1 LIRQQLGTTEEISI
15 SILFCVAV
23 LVSYRIWIF
32 AVFSFTTYS
41 IKKMF
46 FRSLRGVVNNQ
57 RAALVATVGSTAT
70 AWSWSTQQQEQQQ
83 QQISSTSRTR
93 SFCERAAP
101 SATATATAT
110 ATVPPPAR
118 GNAHGATNEPS
129 KSQSQYY
136 YTPDQVAERN
146 GAGDQKEIWVSFQ
159 GKVYDI
165 TDFVAEHPG
174 GSIIRNAAGGPLEN
188 YWAYWAYHSLLDRPM
203 NSLKNYEI
211 GVLLVPPGDDEDD
224 DEVVQSLKDIRQ
236 EMYAGDPNRQESIQH
251 GQIALCYQPW
261 CSETAPR
268 KQETLYTRN
277 QAFYVRN
284 HAPVPDLEKED
295 YSITISSQ
303 LPNYSQKTI
312 FLENLSSRYP
322 VVTVPSILQCAGN
335 RSADLMAVAP
345 TAFAGTPFSTI
356 QTGLMG
362 NAEWKGVKL
371 ADVLLELFPFLRN
384 LSAQELDQYHVE
396 FEGADQYRTSTSIG
410 RILDSENDVILCT
423 EMNGQPLPRDHGYP
437 VRVLLPG
444 IAGCRSVK
452 WLHAIRLLPAESD
465 SCFQKT
471 YYLDPN
477 GRAIQEMPMQAFV
490 TSKEKKTN
498 VATTRTP
505 NEIKQREEEQWT
517 VRGIAWGGGSGVGI
531 SAVQVSTN
539 GGETWQ
545 TVDKEGMHT
554 CLGQDASKQWSW
566 VQWETVVQVPA
577 AANAA
582 TAGTQGQ
589 VKFTCRAFDGK
600 GLQQPQRLWYP
611 KGYLSN
617 GWHTL

>member
-1 LIRQQLGTTEEISI
+1 
-15 SILFCVAV
+15 
-23 LVSYRIWIF
+23 
-32 AVFSFTTYS
+32 
-41 IKKMF
+41 MF
-46 FRSLRGVVNNQ
+46 FRSLQSVVYHQ
-57 RAALVATVGSTAT
+57 RAALVATVGTTVT
-70 AWSWSTQQQEQQQ
+70 AWSWSSQQQTRT
-83 QQISSTSRTR
+83 SSTRTR
-93 SFCERAAP
+93 SFCEHAAP
-101 SATATATAT
+101 SSTAAVAAVAAT
-110 ATVPPPAR
+110 ATVR
-118 GNAHGATNEPS
+118 GNVHVATNEPS
-129 KSQSQYY
+129 QSQSKLQDY

-146 GAGDQKEIWVSFQ
+146 GVGDQKEIWVSFQ

-165 TDFVAEHPG
+165 TDFVAQHPG
-174 GSIIRNAAGGPLEN
+174 GSMIRDAAGGPLEN

-203 NSLKNYEI
+203 NFLKNYEI
-211 GVLLVPPGDDEDD
+211 GLLQVPSEDDGGENDDDDDD

-236 EMYAGDPNRQESIQH
+236 EMYAGDPNRQESIQD

-261 CSETAPR
+261 CSETAPK
-268 KQETLYTRN
+268 KQEALYTRN
-277 QAFYVRN
+277 EAFYVRN
-284 HAPVPDLEKED
+284 HAPVPELEKKD

-303 LPNYSQKTI
+303 LPNYSQVEKTI
-312 FLENLSSRYP
+312 CIENLSSRYP

-345 TAFAGTPFSTI
+345 TAFVGTPFATI
-356 QTGLMG
+356 KAGLMG

-384 LSAQELDQYHVE
+384 LSAKELDQYHVE
-396 FEGADQYRTSTSIG
+396 FEGADQYRTSTSLG
-410 RILDSENDVILCT
+410 RILDSESDVIMCT

-444 IAGCRSVK
+444 IAGCRNVK

-471 YYLDPN
+471 YYLDPH
-477 GRAIQEMPMQAFV
+477 GQAIQEMPMQAFV
-490 TSKEKKTN
+490 TSKEKKTR
-498 VATTRTP
+498 VTATSTP
-505 NEIKQREEEQWT
+505 NENKQEEVEEWT

-539 GGETWQ
+539 GGATWQ

-554 CLGQDASKQWSW
+554 CLSQDASKQWSW

-577 AANAA
+577 TSAA
-582 TAGTQGQ
+582 TAGTQQQEQ
-589 VKFTCRAFDGK
+589 VKFTCRAFDGQ
-600 GLQQPQRLWYP
+600 GLQQPQQLWYP

>member
-1 LIRQQLGTTEEISI
+1 
-15 SILFCVAV
+15 
-23 LVSYRIWIF
+23 
-32 AVFSFTTYS
+32 
-41 IKKMF
+41 MF
-46 FRSLRGVVNNQ
+46 FRRLRGVVYNQ

-70 AWSWSTQQQEQQQ
+70 AWSWSTQQQEETCT
-83 QQISSTSRTR
+83 STSR
-93 SFCERAAP
+93 SFCEHAAP
-101 SATATATAT
+101 SATATATPAT
-110 ATVPPPAR
+110 ATAR
-118 GNAHGATNEPS
+118 GNEHVKTSEPS
-129 KSQSQYY
+129 QSRLESKSNSQDYY
-136 YTPDQVAERN
+136 SPDQVAERS
-146 GAGDQKEIWVSFQ
+146 GVGDQKEIWVSFQ

-165 TDFVAEHPG
+165 TDFVAQHPG
-174 GSIIRNAAGGPLEN
+174 GSMIRDAAGGPLEN

-203 NSLKNYEI
+203 NFLKNYEI
-211 GVLLVPPGDDEDD
+211 GLLQMPPDEYGDGDDD

-236 EMYAGDPNRQESIQH
+236 EMYAGDPNRQESRQH

-277 QAFYVRN
+277 EAFYVRN
-284 HAPVPDLEKED
+284 HAPVPDLAKED
-295 YSITISSQ
+295 YTITISSQ
-303 LPNYSQKTI
+303 LPNYYQLKKTI
-312 FLENLSSRYP
+312 YLENLSSRYP

-345 TAFAGTPFSTI
+345 TAFIGTPFAAI
-356 QTGLMG
+356 QAGLIG

-371 ADVLLELFPFLRN
+371 ADVLLEMFPFLRN
-384 LSAQELDQYHVE
+384 LSARELNQYHVE
-396 FEGADQYRTSTSIG
+396 FEGADQYRTSTSLG
-410 RILDSENDVILCT
+410 RILNSENDVILCT

-444 IAGCRSVK
+444 IAGCRNVK
-452 WLHAIRLLPAESD
+452 WLSAIRLLPAESD

-471 YYLDPN
+471 YYLDPH
-477 GRAIQEMPMQAFV
+477 GQAIQEMPMQAFV
-490 TSKEKKTN
+490 TSKEK
-498 VATTRTP
+498 TTSVVTAITP
-505 NEIKQREEEQWT
+505 NESKEQQQEEWT
-517 VRGIAWGGGSGVGI
+517 VQGIAWGGGSGVGI

-539 GGETWQ
+539 GGEAWQ

-566 VQWETVVQVPA
+566 VQWKTVVQVPA
-577 AANAA
+577 SAANA
-582 TAGTQGQ
+582 GTQPQ

-600 GLQQPQRLWYP
+600 GLQQPQQLWYP

>member
-1 LIRQQLGTTEEISI
+1 
-15 SILFCVAV
+15 
-23 LVSYRIWIF
+23 
-32 AVFSFTTYS
+32 
-41 IKKMF
+41 MF

-83 QQISSTSRTR
+83 QQISTRSTR
-93 SFCERAAP
+93 SFCERAASP
-101 SATATATAT
+101 PAAAA
-110 ATVPPPAR
+110 AAPPPPSTAR
-118 GNAHGATNEPS
+118 GNEQIATNEPS
-129 KSQSQYY
+129 QSLSQLQYY

-146 GAGDQKEIWVSFQ
+146 GIGDQKDVWVSFQ

-165 TDFVAEHPG
+165 TDFVAQHPG
-174 GSIIRNAAGGPLEN
+174 GSIIRDAAGGPLEN

-203 NSLKNYEI
+203 NFLKKYEI
-211 GVLLVPPGDDEDD
+211 GLLLADD
-224 DEVVQSLKDIRQ
+224 DDDDGDGEVVQSLKDIRQEMQLKEIRQ
-236 EMYAGDPNRQESIQH
+236 EMYAGDPNRQESIEH

-261 CSETAPR
+261 CSEIAPQQ
-268 KQETLYTRN
+268 QETLYTRN
-277 QAFYVRN
+277 QVFYVRN
-284 HAPVPDLEKED
+284 HAPVPDLAKED
-295 YSITISSQ
+295 YSITVSSQ
-303 LPNYSQKTI
+303 LPNYSEVKQTI
-312 FLENLSSRYP
+312 RLENLSSRYS

-345 TAFAGTPFSTI
+345 TAFAGTPFSNI
-356 QTGLMG
+356 QAGLMG

-371 ADVLLELFPFLRN
+371 ADVLLDLFPFLRN
-384 LSAQELDQYHVE
+384 LSAQELEQYHVE
-396 FEGADQYRTSTSIG
+396 FEGADQYRTSTSLG
-410 RILDSENDVILCT
+410 RILDAENDAILCT

-444 IAGCRSVK
+444 IAGCRNVK

-471 YYLDPN
+471 YYLDPH

-490 TSKEKKTN
+490 TSKKKKTS
-498 VATTRTP
+498 VASTIAP
-505 NEIKQREEEQWT
+505 NQFKQQEEWT
-517 VRGIAWGGGSGVGI
+517 VRGIAWGGGNGVGI

-554 CLGQDASKQWSW
+554 CLGKDASKQWSW
-566 VQWETVVQVPA
+566 VQWETVVQAPVA
-577 AANAA
+577 AA
-582 TAGTQGQ
+582 TAAAGTQEQ
-589 VKFTCRAFDGK
+589 AEPVKFTCRAFDGE
-600 GLQQPQRLWYP
+600 GLQQPQQLWYP